1 MLRTRVKNSSDN
13 KNQKKKYVKKNVHI
27 LFFLLFLFVKNDGK
41 NVLLLIY
48 RVFVYIWESIS
59 LFFN

>member
-27 LFFLLFLFVKNDGK
+27 LFFLLFLVKNDGK